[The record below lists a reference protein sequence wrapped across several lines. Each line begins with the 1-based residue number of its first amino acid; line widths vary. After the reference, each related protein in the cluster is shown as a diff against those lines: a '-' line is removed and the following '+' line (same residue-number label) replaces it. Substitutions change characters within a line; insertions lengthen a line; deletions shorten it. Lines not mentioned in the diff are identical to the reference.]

1 MNQAHV
7 LATGPL
13 ATVQDLG
20 RGGHAHLGVPRSGGA
35 DRGALRLAN
44 RLVGNPE
51 SAAVIEV
58 TLGGLRLRAAQRLL
72 AAVTGAVGQVTA
84 NGRPVG
90 IGARIELPAGA
101 ELSVGFPESG
111 CRSYVAIRGGV
122 DVPPVLG
129 SRSTDILSGLG
140 PPPLAARDVLDIG
153 APQADLPPVALAPVD
168 TRRDRVITL
177 DMFDGPRRDLLAE
190 PACLVTGAWEVGA
203 DSNRVGVRLSRPAG
217 ATEAPARHRSDAG
230 ELASEG
236 LAHGAVQVPP
246 TGNPVIFLA
255 DHPVT
260 GGYPV
265 AGVLT
270 ARSLDAAAQLVAGS
284 LIRFRDR

>member
-90 IGARIELPAGA
+90 LPAPKGW
-101 ELSVGFPESG
+101 SS
-111 CRSYVAIRGGV
+111 
-122 DVPPVLG
+122 
-129 SRSTDILSGLG
+129 
-140 PPPLAARDVLDIG
+140 
-153 APQADLPPVALAPVD
+153 
-168 TRRDRVITL
+168 
-177 DMFDGPRRDLLAE
+177 PRRS
-190 PACLVTGAWEVGA
+190 G
-203 DSNRVGVRLSRPAG
+203 
-217 ATEAPARHRSDAG
+217 
-230 ELASEG
+230 
-236 LAHGAVQVPP
+236 
-246 TGNPVIFLA
+246 
-255 DHPVT
+255 
-260 GGYPV
+260 
-265 AGVLT
+265 
-270 ARSLDAAAQLVAGS
+270 
-284 LIRFRDR
+284 